1 MDRAIKKRTWTVKRI
16 LTIAGITALAALIAF
31 VVYSENGKQKLNVDA
46 ERITISE
53 VTKGMFQENIPI
65 NGVVMPIE
73 TYYIPAIDGGR
84 VEERFVED
92 GAMMKKGDPILRL
105 SNPDVQLDLANQET
119 QVFNTM
125 TQMNIQKT
133 QADVNTVAKLNELA
147 DVTNTYNEAARVY
160 NVDKKLYAQHAIGEQ
175 EWITAQNTYQY
186 NLRKKELAEGILRE
200 DSVTSKQQM
209 DQAQEY
215 YQKMQGTLQ
224 LMKQKVN
231 DLIVRAPIDGQLT
244 SLDAEIGVNKN
255 KGDQL
260 GEIDVLTSFKVRADV
275 DEHYLSRVFNG
286 LRGTFDFADTTY
298 NLEIKKI
305 FTAVKTGGTFQ
316 VDMYFL
322 GKVPKGIRRGQTLQ
336 IKLFL
341 SDPTQAIMVPK
352 GGFFQQTGGNWIFK
366 LSPDGKTAFRQ
377 DIQINRASPDY
388 YEVISGLQPG
398 DKVVT
403 SSYDNYE
410 HIQELVITGNK

>member
-1 MDRAIKKRTWTVKRI
+1 
-16 LTIAGITALAALIAF
+16 
-31 VVYSENGKQKLNVDA
+31 
-46 ERITISE
+46 
-53 VTKGMFQENIPI
+53 
-65 NGVVMPIE
+65 
-73 TYYIPAIDGGR
+73 
-84 VEERFVED
+84 
-92 GAMMKKGDPILRL
+92 MKKGDPILRL

-133 QADVNTVAKLNELA
+133 QADVNSVAKLNELA
-147 DVTNTYNEAARVY
+147 DVTNTYNEALRVY

-186 NLRKKELAEGILRE
+186 NLRKKELAEGILHE
-200 DSVTSKQQM
+200 DSISTKQQL
-209 DQAQEY
+209 DQAEEY
-215 YQKMQGTLQ
+215 YKKMQGTLG

-231 DLIVRAPIDGQLT
+231 GLIVRAPIDGQLT
-244 SLDAEIGVNKN
+244 SLDAEIGMNKN

-275 DEHYLSRVFNG
+275 DEHYLSRVYNG
-286 LRGTFDFADTTY
+286 LRGSFEFADTTY
-298 NLEIKKI
+298 NLEIRKV

-316 VDMYFL
+316 VDMFFL

-341 SDPTQAIMVPK
+341 SDPSQAIMVPK

-366 LSPDGKTAFRQ
+366 VSPDGKTAFRQ
-377 DIQINRASPDY
+377 DIQLNRSSPDF